1 MHFHVNGEFLSS
13 SDFQN
18 LVLPCHSLHARLILE
33 YEVEKCEKYLHVCSG
48 IDSFGHGGCMIVSM
62 IKN

>member
-1 MHFHVNGEFLSS
+1 MHFHVNGESLSS

-33 YEVEKCEKYLHVCSG
+33 YEVEKCEN
-48 IDSFGHGGCMIVSM
+48 ICMFVPGLIPLEMEDV
-62 IKN
+62 